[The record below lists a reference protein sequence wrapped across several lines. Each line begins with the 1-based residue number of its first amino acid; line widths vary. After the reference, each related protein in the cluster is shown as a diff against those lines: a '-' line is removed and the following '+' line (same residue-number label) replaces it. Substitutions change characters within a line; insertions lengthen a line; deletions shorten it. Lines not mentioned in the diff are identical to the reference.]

1 MWILYLEL
9 LLLLLVPF
17 AVGGVVAR
25 FVVRV
30 AVRRT
35 DADVRSTTEARS

>member
-17 AVGGVVAR
+17 AVGGLVAR
-25 FVVRV
+25 FVVRL

-35 DADVRSTTEARS
+35 DADVRAVTEVAS

>member
-17 AVGGVVAR
+17 LVGAVVAR

-35 DADVRSTTEARS
+35 EADVVSPNEVTS

>member
-1 MWILYLEL
+1 MWVLYLEL

-17 AVGGVVAR
+17 VVGAFLAR

-35 DADVRSTTEARS
+35 EADVRPSAEVTS

>member
-17 AVGGVVAR
+17 VIGGVLAR

-30 AVRRT
+30 TVRRT
-35 DADVRSTTEARS
+35 EADVRYTEVRS

>member
-17 AVGGVVAR
+17 VVGALIAR

-30 AVRRT
+30 SVRRT
-35 DADVRSTTEARS
+35 EADAHTTEVTS

>member
-17 AVGGVVAR
+17 VVGGIVAR

-35 DADVRSTTEARS
+35 EVNAASTEATS

>member
-17 AVGGVVAR
+17 AVGGIVAR
-25 FVVRV
+25 FVARV

-35 DADVRSTTEARS
+35 EADVRTTPEVSS

>member
-25 FVVRV
+25 LVVRV

-35 DADVRSTTEARS
+35 EADVRFEVRS

>member
-1 MWILYLEL
+1 MWLMYVEL

-17 AVGGVVAR
+17 VFGAFLAR
-25 FVVRV
+25 LVVRV

-35 DADVRSTTEARS
+35 EADVRPTSEATS

>member
-35 DADVRSTTEARS
+35 GAEDRSTTEARS

>member
-17 AVGGVVAR
+17 VVGGVVAR

-35 DADVRSTTEARS
+35 EVDVLAPDKGTS